1 MHKLTAVDHPG
12 PRSRVRRAEALPAH
26 IRDLAY
32 WEGQVRWHRL
42 WLAHNDYHRPIL
54 SFLFP
59 RVRPGWRVL
68 DVGAGNGVLA
78 LPLEARGC
86 RVTALE
92 PCRGMQGLLREESRR
107 RGLAPRQVEV
117 RPWEDLPLTDVA
129 GYDLILACNSLQ
141 VCSSGF
147 EAAFRKLFAGA
158 PRHVCVISEVSW
170 PRLLKPAG
178 TAGYRLS
185 RLRFYRTESSYV
197 YRHLGEVAAH
207 LRHRLRRPP
216 TPGEVAD
223 LRRRLVFHQ
232 GRWWL
237 PDTARVGIF
246 WWDRE
251 DVDRPEEA
259 GYEETGLSLDG
270 AGGSQWRGGRGG
282 GRPREEGP
290 GTLPAA
296 GAGDHREG
304 TAKQH

>member
-1 MHKLTAVDHPG
+1 MRLSVPVCELTAVDLSG
-12 PRSRVRRAEALPAH
+12 PRFGGRRAEALPTH

-54 SFLFP
+54 SFLLP

-78 LPLEARGC
+78 LPLQARGC

-107 RGLAPRQVEV
+107 RGLAPRRVDS
-117 RPWEDLPLTDVA
+117 RPWEDLPLPDAA

-141 VCSSGF
+141 VCGSGF

-158 PRHVCVISEVSW
+158 PRHVCVISEVGW
-170 PRLLKPAG
+170 DRLLQPAG

-185 RLRFYRTESSYV
+185 RVRFYRTQSSYA
-197 YRHLGEVAAH
+197 YRHPREMVAH

-216 TPGEVAD
+216 TPG
-223 LRRRLVFHQ
+223 
-232 GRWWL
+232 RWR
-237 PDTARVGIF
+237 T
-246 WWDRE
+246 
-251 DVDRPEEA
+251 
-259 GYEETGLSLDG
+259 
-270 AGGSQWRGGRGG
+270 
-282 GRPREEGP
+282 
-290 GTLPAA
+290 
-296 GAGDHREG
+296 
-304 TAKQH
+304 